1 MSTQLLTEEEVAQF
15 AQSVPNW
22 KVEKVPKGAI
32 CLEWKGRNFRETFA
46 LMTEIAELAE
56 QLNHHPEWCNVYSRL
71 TIRLTTHDVGGLSM
85 LDFTMAEQ
93 IDALIARREKAS

>member
-1 MSTQLLTEEEVAQF
+1 
-15 AQSVPNW
+15 
-22 KVEKVPKGAI
+22 
-32 CLEWKGRNFRETFA
+32 
-46 LMTEIAELAE
+46 
-56 QLNHHPEWCNVYSRL
+56 VYSRL